1 MANAKRKNSTT
12 SIAYTAAA
20 GLGVFR
26 FFPGVQ
32 NGNFNAAVPTVDING
47 NPVRPAAATG
57 ELQSISV
64 FGRDPLRPAMDP
76 TGTVQ
81 RLLDLIPPPNNFRV
95 GDGLNTAGYTWS
107 RRVTS
112 DRDQYNV
119 RIDHYLD
126 ERHRFNFSWTH
137 QNTSSVNGYSPQAF
151 PQTPGGSLNTDVNFF
166 SLRGTS
172 ILTSRSSMSLM
183 QGLSPLESP
192 TTPRGKETDKLCC
205 PSRTA

>member
-1 MANAKRKNSTT
+1 LNSNTFFNNQRGDPRDFLIRNQFGGRLGGPIVKNRTFFHFLYDVQREVTKNSTT

-20 GLGVFR
+20 RLGVFR

-64 FGRDPLRPAMDP
+64 FGRDSLRPAMDP

-81 RLLDLIPPPNNFRV
+81 RLLDRIPPPNNFRV

-107 RRVTS
+107 R
-112 DRDQYNV
+112 
-119 RIDHYLD
+119 
-126 ERHRFNFSWTH
+126 
-137 QNTSSVNGYSPQAF
+137 
-151 PQTPGGSLNTDVNFF
+151 
-166 SLRGTS
+166 
-172 ILTSRSSMSLM
+172 
-183 QGLSPLESP
+183 
-192 TTPRGKETDKLCC
+192 
-205 PSRTA
+205 